1 MIQEIKNFISP
12 DDCKKIIESGKFAM
26 ASDISDKQYY
36 LLDFIDR
43 KSDVP
48 IFHKLLDLFDDQTNK
63 IVPFFPYRWV
73 MLMKYPKNTGVIY
86 RHKDTYGPT
95 EEYERK
101 SYSMLLYLNDIEE
114 GGETVIFDGDKEL
127 IVRPESG
134 KLLIMSGDIDHEA
147 RRPVSDDK
155 YVVLSRHN

>member
-1 MIQEIKNFISP
+1 MIEEIPNFASP
-12 DDCKKIIESGKFAM
+12 DFCQELIKSGKFAM
-26 ASDISDKQYY
+26 TSNIYDKQYY
-36 LLDFIDR
+36 LLDFIT
-43 KSDVP
+43 KESSIPV
-48 IFHKLLDLFDDQTNK
+48 FNKLIDLFDKKTNS
-63 IVPFFPYRWV
+63 IIPFFPYRWI

-101 SYSMLLYLNDIEE
+101 SYSMLLYLNDIED

-127 IVRPESG
+127 IIKPESG

-147 RRPVSDDK
+147 RRPISDDK